1 MGRNLALC
9 LSTSITEESQEH
21 KAELRGAAREW
32 PLISLEVLRRREA
45 SSSQCL
51 LGGFKYV
58 RPEGFGTDSFALA
71 TEGTKKLGLV
81 QEVE

>member
-21 KAELRGAAREW
+21 EAELRGAAREW
-32 PLISLEVLRRREA
+32 PLISLEVLRRQEA

-71 TEGTKKLGLV
+71 TERTKKLGLV